1 MWTVYSYFCM
11 CSPCFYIFLCLF
23 WHILGIFWPN
33 ISAYFW
39 HILYT
44 VLVRAYIWNFFV
56 YLCIRKWKLHVK
68 SIFSAYFLHIPDGPI
83 PASPVPC
90 CSSSIPQQALVVV
103 PQQASINSSLPINS
117 FGSWFGRSLKQ
128 SDCLAGT
135 CYGQQLRT
143 GHARARASPPSARP
157 ARNAKVVMVDIGRLL
172 LQDNKYI
179 IFF

>member
-1 MWTVYSYFCM
+1 MTRNDLTIRAWHDYELIDSGDNRKLERYGTVM
-11 CSPCFYIFLCLF
+11 
-23 WHILGIFWPN
+23 
-33 ISAYFW
+33 
-39 HILYT
+39 
-44 VLVRAYIWNFFV
+44 VRAYISKLFV
-56 YLCIRKWKLHVK
+56 YLCIRKWKLHLK

-103 PQQASINSSLPINS
+103 PQQASVNSSLPINS

-157 ARNAKVVMVDIGRLL
+157 ARNAQSSDGRHWSSTPPG
-172 LQDNKYI
+172 Q
-179 IFF
+179 